1 MYPRKITWRQI
12 ALAWA
17 LCLASVPATS
27 FAATPSGAEFHRA
40 VYALLQQ
47 VVSQRPTRTE
57 ETEGAY
63 IGSAAGRY
71 RYDETRYFDAQT
83 GRPLGRVR
91 RDARVPDAIH
101 ISEVNI
107 YDAAGRIVR
116 DYGSIAMPWAPQNPD
131 RTFINL
137 HHYHGDLHSFRQ
149 YDIYG
154 EVGYE
159 ACDGMLQGRKIHIAL
174 DGADIDPTTTAST
187 DYKACFDG
195 IEKNWRGYL
204 TPH

>member
-1 MYPRKITWRQI
+1 MAQQTRWRYRVLTWVI
-12 ALAWA
+12 
-17 LCLASVPATS
+17 CLASLPATS
-27 FAATPSGAEFHRA
+27 FAATPSGAYFHRA

-47 VVSQRPTRTE
+47 VISQRPTRTE
-57 ETEGAY
+57 ETEDSY
-63 IGSAAGRY
+63 TGSAAGRY
-71 RYDETRYFDAQT
+71 RYHETRYFDATT
-83 GRPLGRVR
+83 GRLLGRVR
-91 RDARVPDAIH
+91 RDARLPDAIH

-107 YDAAGRIVR
+107 YDATGKIVR
-116 DYGSIAMPWAPQNPD
+116 DFGSIAMPWAPQQPD

-137 HHYHGDLHSFRQ
+137 HHYQGDLHSFRQ

-159 ACDGMLQGRKIHIAL
+159 ACDGMVQGRKIHIAL
-174 DGADIDPTTTAST
+174 DGSDIGPATTAST

-195 IEKNWRGYL
+195 MEKNWRDYL

>member
-1 MYPRKITWRQI
+1 MYLQKNIGRKIVF
-12 ALAWA
+12 AWA
-17 LCLASVPATS
+17 ICLAAVPALS
-27 FAATPSGAEFHRA
+27 NAATPSGAEFHRA
-40 VYALLQQ
+40 VYALLQH
-47 VVSQRPTRTE
+47 VVSQQPTRTE
-57 ETEGAY
+57 EAEDTY
-63 IGSAAGRY
+63 TGSAAARY
-71 RYDETRYFDAQT
+71 RYRETRYFDVQS

-91 RDARVPDAIH
+91 RDARLPEVIH

-107 YDAAGRIVR
+107 YDAAGKIVR

-137 HHYHGDLHSFRQ
+137 HHYNGDLHSFRQ

-159 ACDGMLQGRKIHIAL
+159 ACDGALQGRKIHIAL
-174 DGADIDPTTTAST
+174 DGSDIGPATTTSP

-195 IEKNWRGYL
+195 MEKNWRDYL

>member
-1 MYPRKITWRQI
+1 MDLQKNMGQKI
-12 ALAWA
+12 AFAWVV
-17 LCLASVPATS
+17 CLVWVPAIS
-27 FAATPSGAEFHRA
+27 HAATPSGAEFHRA

-47 VVSQRPTRTE
+47 VVSQQPTRTE
-57 ETEGAY
+57 ETEDNY
-63 IGSAAGRY
+63 TGSAAGRY
-71 RYDETRYFDAQT
+71 RYRETRYFDAQN
-83 GRPLGRVR
+83 GRLLGRVR
-91 RDARVPDAIH
+91 RDARLPEEIH

-107 YDAAGRIVR
+107 YNAAGKIVR

-154 EVGYE
+154 EVNYE
-159 ACDGMLQGRKIHIAL
+159 VCDGMWQGRKIHIAL
-174 DGADIDPTTTAST
+174 DGSDIGPATTTSP
-187 DYKACFDG
+187 DYHACFDG
-195 IEKNWRGYL
+195 MEKNWRDYL